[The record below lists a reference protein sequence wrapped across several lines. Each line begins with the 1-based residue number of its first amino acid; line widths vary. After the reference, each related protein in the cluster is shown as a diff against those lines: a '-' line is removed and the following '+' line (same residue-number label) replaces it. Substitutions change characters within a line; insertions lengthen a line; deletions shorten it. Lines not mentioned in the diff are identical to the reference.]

1 MTDRLDMIIETEEFL
16 SNRNLPTREV
26 PTLLIEDDPEK
37 MLAYYKMT
45 DVDYRHSEQCDL
57 LAGGQL

>member
-26 PTLLIEDDPEK
+26 PTLLIEDDPQK
-37 MLAYYKMT
+37 MLEYMT
-45 DVDYRHSEQCDL
+45 DVDYRHVRQYNLFVEAQF
-57 LAGGQL
+57 